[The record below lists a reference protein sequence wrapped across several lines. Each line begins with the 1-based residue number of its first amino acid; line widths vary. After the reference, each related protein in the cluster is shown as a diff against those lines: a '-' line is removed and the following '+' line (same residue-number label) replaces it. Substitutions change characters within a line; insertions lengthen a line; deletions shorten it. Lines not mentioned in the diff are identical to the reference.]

1 MEQKSLLLRSKTTQL
16 QQAENSMGNALTQ
29 KILITLGFIFAYR
42 VLAYIPVPGV
52 DTSVIA
58 SYFTDANNALGLANM
73 FSGNAIER
81 LSIISLGIMPYITA
95 SIVMELLAATFPT
108 LGQMKKERDGM
119 QKYMQI
125 IRYFTIFITV
135 VQAIGV
141 SMGLQSL
148 TGSSGQSA
156 VMIDPTTFV
165 IIATFSMLTGTMLL
179 MWIGEQ
185 ITQKGIGNGISLIIF
200 AGIVSGLPSAIS
212 NTVQAVNAGEM
223 SFLTILAILGVM
235 LITILAIIYVE
246 LGERRVP
253 ISYSRKTIMQNQNKR
268 VMNYIP
274 VKVNLSGVIPPIFAS
289 AILMFPL
296 TMLQSSQN
304 DILVKI
310 ADILAPGGV
319 VFNVVTF
326 LLVVFFAFF
335 YASIA
340 FNAKDIS
347 DNLKKQGG
355 FIPGVRPGEHTK
367 EFLNDVASKLTVTG
381 ATYLAII
388 STVPF
393 VFINGMG
400 ASFYF
405 GGTAVL
411 IIVQVALDTMR
422 KVEAQRTMNQY
433 NTLGNVGL

>member
-1 MEQKSLLLRSKTTQL
+1 M
-16 QQAENSMGNALTQ
+16 NNALTQ

-52 DTSVIA
+52 DLGVIKD
-58 SYFTDANNALGLANM
+58 FFDTNANNALGLANM
-73 FSGNAIER
+73 FSGNAIRR

-135 VQAIGV
+135 IQAIGV
-141 SMGLQSL
+141 SIGLQSMRSN
-148 TGSSGQSA
+148 GGQSA
-156 VMIDPTTFV
+156 VMIDPTMFTV
-165 IIATFSMLTGTMLL
+165 IATFSMLSGTMLL

-200 AGIVSGLPSAIS
+200 AGIVSGIPSAIS
-212 NTVQAVNAGEM
+212 NTVRAVNAGEM
-223 SFLTILAILGVM
+223 SFLVILAILAIM
-235 LITILAIIYVE
+235 FLTILTIIYIE

-274 VKVNLSGVIPPIFAS
+274 IKVNLSGVIPPIFAS

-296 TMLQSSQN
+296 TMLQSSKN
-304 DILVKI
+304 KILISI
-310 ADILAPGGV
+310 ADILAPGGL
-319 VFNVVTF
+319 VFNIITF
-326 LLVVFFAFF
+326 LLVIFFAFF

-347 DNLKKQGG
+347 DNLKRQGG

-367 EFLNDVASKLTVTG
+367 EFLNEVASRLTITG
-381 ATYLAII
+381 SVYLAII

-393 VFINGMG
+393 LFINIMG

-422 KVEAQRTMNQY
+422 KIEAQRTMNQY
-433 NTLGNVGL
+433 NILGNVGL